1 MSASFDLLII
11 NGLVVTADE
20 TREADVAI
28 KDGRIAAVESRG
40 AFKDAKATRTID
52 AEGAWVTP
60 GGVDAHVH
68 LEEPPLFG
76 MI

>member
-20 TREADVAI
+20 TRQADIAI
-28 KDGRIAAVESRG
+28 KDGKIAAVEFRG
-40 AFKDAKATRTID
+40 AFKDAKVTETID